1 MSPDGACR
9 NKLGFMAA
17 IAPNIAELMPYFTD
31 AELKEL
37 EFLAAE
43 KQRFADMTAD
53 EECIEARRAE
63 AGKNPAAFFRASW
76 NVLEPGKD
84 LEWSWHYDLIGE
96 YLQAAFLRQIRRLI
110 INVPPRTAKS
120 SEATICFPAWVWTR
134 QPGMRFLT
142 ASHSSG
148 LSGDHS
154 AARRRLIES
163 RWYQNLWP
171 LEFTR
176 DTNRR
181 DQYRNTAQ
189 GEMIATSVGSS
200 EALGKGGDILIVDDA
215 MNPAEARSAA
225 KIKELHEWFPNV
237 FRQRLNDPATGVIIV
252 IEQRTGE
259 NDLTGWL
266 KTNEP
271 GQWQDVVVPLEAPA
285 RKEYSFPISGKVHA
299 RETGD
304 VLQPRRHT
312 PEVIANRKIHTR
324 TWATQDQQQPA
335 PDSGIVFLR
344 EWWKYRGT
352 PRAKYDQII
361 TTWDFAVEGNADSD
375 YNAAFCLGK
384 CGADIDVLDAFK
396 ARLPFPQQQQA
407 VVNFAISHPL
417 ASRHLVE
424 KKANGPAIIAVE
436 PQGSKLQRADAS
448 TPECEAGN
456 VYLIE
461 APWNHEFVEHMAMF
475 PNGANDDWVD
485 AFAQGVNW
493 LRGHNY
499 SYGLL
504 TYAAQQAAGEQQK
517 VQEYMES
524 AKMTKPD
531 TGVQTVT
538 CINCKSTA
546 VVRIGNNYRCNSCS
560 ASWPAVKTAEFDP
573 KIFTRGPVT
582 NMRK

>member
-1 MSPDGACR
+1 MPTPG
-9 NKLGFMAA
+9 NV
-17 IAPNIAELMPYFTD
+17 AELMPFLTD
-31 AELKEL
+31 AELKQL
-37 EFLAAE
+37 QFLTE
-43 KQRFADMTAD
+43 ERERFAKMTV
-53 EECIEARRAE
+53 EEERFETTRAE
-63 AGKNPAAFFRASW
+63 AGRNPASFFRASW
-76 NVLEPGKD
+76 AVLEPGKH

-120 SEATICFPAWVWTR
+120 SEATVCFPAWAWTK

-163 RWYQNLWP
+163 AWYQSLWP

-181 DQYRNTAQ
+181 DQYRNTHQ

-225 KIKELHEWFPNV
+225 KLKELHDWFPNV

-266 KTNEP
+266 KSNEP
-271 GQWQDVVVPLEAPA
+271 DQWQDVVVPMEAPA
-285 RKEYSFPISGKVHA
+285 RKEYLFPISGKIHT
-299 RETGD
+299 REVGD
-304 VLQPRRHT
+304 VVQPNRHT
-312 PEVIANRKIHTR
+312 AEVIASRKIHSR

-344 EWWKYRGT
+344 EWWKYRGV
-352 PRAKYDQII
+352 PRDKYDQIV
-361 TTWDFAVEGNADSD
+361 TSWDFAVEGNADSD
-375 YNAAFCLGK
+375 FNAGICLGK
-384 CGADIDVLDAFK
+384 CGADIDVIDVFAE
-396 ARLPFPQQQQA
+396 RLPFPQQQQA
-407 VVNFAISHPL
+407 VANFARKHPY
-417 ASRHLVE
+417 ASRHLIE
-424 KKANGPAIIAVE
+424 KKANGPAIIASLKSKIPGLIAVE
-436 PQGSKLQRADAS
+436 PQGDKLQRADAA

-461 APWNHEFVEHMAMF
+461 GAWNHDFVEHMAIF
-475 PNGANDDWVD
+475 PNGSNDDIED
-485 AFAQGVNW
+485 AFSQAVNW

-504 TYAAQQAAGEQQK
+504 AYHQQQTMAQ
-517 VQEYMES
+517 V
-524 AKMTKPD
+524 AKTEAVLQSSKIIKPD
-531 TGVQTVT
+531 TGVQTLS
-538 CINCKSTA
+538 CPKCDSPS
-546 VVRIGNNYRCNSCS
+546 VVRIGGQYRCNGCT
-560 ASWPAVKTAEFDP
+560 ATWPAVAGPEFDP
-573 KIFTRGPVT
+573 KILSRNGLASQ
-582 NMRK
+582 MRK